1 MSEEREEP
9 ASALA
14 RHRAFCRGEQTD
26 RPLAGAYLG
35 GYEVA
40 DVYLVA
46 GDGDLLEPQQLVPER
61 FLEVFVQRC
70 EKSEGL
76 GQDLFRPLSP
86 LYCVP
91 WLEAM
96 LGCPVRVH
104 SQACWAESL
113 LDEDEPLETLQPGW
127 TEAWLEAAVS
137 FVWAL
142 AARANCQ
149 PSLAGGFPVA
159 GLFLRGPAD
168 VVAAMLGTERMCYE
182 FYDHPRQ
189 IHRLTR
195 LSADAWI
202 EALRLI
208 NQHIPTFYGG
218 FVDPG
223 RWLYSPAPCAYSSE
237 DASAMI
243 SSDLYRE
250 FFLPYNQVMVN
261 AVPYGYV
268 HRHSASAHNLLAL
281 LDLETTWAI
290 EVTMDPGGPSVP
302 EMLPLLQQIQE
313 KGRPLIVFGLDEGRD
328 VAALVAG
335 LSPRGLC
342 VVVQA
347 DTEEKA
353 RDLLSIVKAE

>member
-1 MSEEREEP
+1 MIEERGEP
-9 ASALA
+9 MAALA
-14 RHRAFCRGEQTD
+14 RHRAFWRGEQTD

-35 GYEVA
+35 EYEVA
-40 DVYLVA
+40 DIYLVA
-46 GDGDLLEPQQLVPER
+46 GDGDLLEPQRLVPER

-70 EKSEGL
+70 ETSEGL

-91 WLEAM
+91 WLEAI

-104 SQACWAESL
+104 SQACWAEAL

-127 TEAWLEAAVS
+127 IEAWLEAAIS
-137 FVWAL
+137 FVRCL
-142 AARANCQ
+142 AGKAGCQ
-149 PSLAGGFPVA
+149 PPHAGRFPVA

-168 VVAAMLGTERMCYE
+168 VVAAMLGIERMCYE
-182 FYDHPRQ
+182 FYDHPQQ
-189 IHRLTR
+189 IHRLAR
-195 LSADAWI
+195 LSAEVWI
-202 EALRLI
+202 EATRLMY
-208 NQHIPTFYGG
+208 QHMPSFYGG

-223 RWLYSPAPCAYSSE
+223 RWLYSPARCAYSSE
-237 DASAMI
+237 DTSAMI

-250 FFLPYNQVMVN
+250 FFLPYNQMMVN
-261 AVPYGYV
+261 AFPYGYV

-290 EVTMDPGGPSVP
+290 EVTMDPGGPTVP
-302 EMLPLLQQIQE
+302 EMLPLFRRIQE
-313 KGRPLIVFGLDEGRD
+313 KGRPLIVFGLDEERD

-347 DTEEKA
+347 DAEEDA
-353 RDLLSIVKAE
+353 RALLSVVKGE

>member
-14 RHRAFCRGEQTD
+14 RHRAFWRGEQTD

-189 IHRLTR
+189 YPPPDPSVRRCLDRGIAPDQPAHSNVLRGLCR
-195 LSADAWI
+195 SRALALFPS
-202 EALRLI
+202 ALRL
-208 NQHIPTFYGG
+208 QLR
-218 FVDPG
+218 G
-223 RWLYSPAPCAYSSE
+223 R
-237 DASAMI
+237 
-243 SSDLYRE
+243 
-250 FFLPYNQVMVN
+250 
-261 AVPYGYV
+261 
-268 HRHSASAHNLLAL
+268 
-281 LDLETTWAI
+281 
-290 EVTMDPGGPSVP
+290 
-302 EMLPLLQQIQE
+302 
-313 KGRPLIVFGLDEGRD
+313 
-328 VAALVAG
+328 
-335 LSPRGLC
+335 
-342 VVVQA
+342 
-347 DTEEKA
+347 
-353 RDLLSIVKAE
+353 